1 MFSFVLFC
9 NSMPLLVYTLNVTP
23 AIDSTGSVII
33 NEAVKPFV
41 IIRARTSYALSK
53 RLDTRSDEV
62 LAYLVKQALR
72 LHNQSSLAALY
83 GAYYD

>member
-1 MFSFVLFC
+1 MRLVAYCVERLTKTVLAFQERSEFSC
-9 NSMPLLVYTLNVTP
+9 
-23 AIDSTGSVII
+23 II
-33 NEAVKPFV
+33 NEAVKLFV

-62 LAYLVKQALR
+62 HAYLAKQALR

>member
-1 MFSFVLFC
+1 MFLC
-9 NSMPLLVYTLNVTP
+9 
-23 AIDSTGSVII
+23 II
-33 NEAVKPFV
+33 NEAVKLFV

-62 LAYLVKQALR
+62 HAYLAKQALR
-72 LHNQSSLAALY
+72 PHNQSSLAALY

>member
-1 MFSFVLFC
+1 M
-9 NSMPLLVYTLNVTP
+9 
-23 AIDSTGSVII
+23 
-33 NEAVKPFV
+33 
-41 IIRARTSYALSK
+41 IIRTRTSYALSK

-62 LAYLVKQALR
+62 HAYLAKQALR